1 MHFITASNFF
11 TIRTLEIVVPL
22 TKAEVISENQFRTFL
37 YISVFEYFL
46 FLLLFDKNVEIK
58 ILDNVM
64 MLFEI
69 FMKFCEK
76 TSVEN
81 NQFQSS
87 FL

>member
-11 TIRTLEIVVPL
+11 TIQTLEIVVPL
-22 TKAEVISENQFRTFL
+22 TKAEVISVNQFRTFL

-46 FLLLFDKNVEIK
+46 FLLFFDKNVEIK
-58 ILDNVM
+58 ILDSVM
-64 MLFEI
+64 LLFEI
-69 FMKFCEK
+69 FMKFREK
-76 TSVEN
+76 TSVES